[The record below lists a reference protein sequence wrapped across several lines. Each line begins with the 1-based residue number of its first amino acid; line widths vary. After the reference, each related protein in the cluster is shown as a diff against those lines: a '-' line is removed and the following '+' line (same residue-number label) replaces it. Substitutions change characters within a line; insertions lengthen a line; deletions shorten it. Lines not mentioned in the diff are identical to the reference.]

1 MGFIDLHVHSNM
13 SDGSFSPSDLVRMAC
28 EKGLYAFSLTDHD
41 SVAGIPGALL
51 ASRSFPV
58 KIIPGVEISSEL
70 SGKELHILGYH
81 VDYTDLHFQ
90 DILHSISQFRE
101 ERNIRICSQLRSY
114 DVDIDYEA
122 VRAAAGCRMIT
133 RDHIAAYLVAGG
145 YAGSIREAFDRFLA
159 KNRPC
164 FIPMRR
170 VSTQDAVRIIQQAG
184 GTAVLAHP
192 VQYRLSDQGY
202 LQLFT
207 LLKAMGIRGIEAVYP
222 SNTQED
228 EQKFRSMAKELHMFI
243 TGGSDFHGMLKPG
256 IDIGTGK
263 GNLMIPQEI
272 LDSLN

>member
-1 MGFIDLHVHSNM
+1 MGFIDLHVHSNI
-13 SDGSFSPSDLVRMAC
+13 SDGSYSPSDLVRMAC

-41 SVAGIPGALL
+41 SVAGIPGALM
-51 ASRSFPV
+51 ASRAYPV

-70 SGKELHILGYH
+70 AGRELHILGYH
-81 VDYTDLHFQ
+81 VDHTDLRFQ

-122 VRAAAGCRMIT
+122 VRATAGCRMIT

-145 YAGSIREAFDRFLA
+145 YVGSIREAFDRFLA
-159 KNRPC
+159 KGRPC

-170 VSTQDAVRIIQQAG
+170 ISTEDAVWIITQANG
-184 GTAVLAHP
+184 IPVLAHP
-192 VQYRLSDQGY
+192 VQLRLTDQGY

-207 LLKAMGIRGIEAVYP
+207 LLKSLGIRGIEAIYP
-222 SNTQED
+222 ANTAKD
-228 EQKFRSMAKELHMFI
+228 EQRFRSMAKELRMFI
-243 TGGSDFHGMLKPG
+243 TGGSDFHGLLKPG
-256 IDIGTGK
+256 IDIGTGR